1 MTRYA
6 LAILIALLF
15 TGIEK
20 LNSSLPHVK
29 SQRIVAVYVA
39 AEEIQKEHVEY
50 STLEC
55 ENFISTSTTFS
66 TSVTARGNSSS
77 HNFTRQRYVQTTK
90 HAIHIAPCRHQ
101 GLLTDIFNFNLYT
114 SSLRI
119 VYYLHTLCRL
129 RI

>member
-39 AEEIQKEHVEY
+39 AEENQKEHVEY

-66 TSVTARGNSSS
+66 TGVTARGNSSS